1 MITLD
6 FETFYDREYS
16 LTKLTTEA
24 YIRDPRFQVIGVG
37 IKVGDQPAAWYP
49 GDQADEVLR
58 SMDFSREM
66 VLAHHCAFDGAILAW
81 RYGIRPMFL
90 LDTLSMARPLH
101 GITVGGSL
109 KALAQHY
116 DIGAKG
122 TEVIAALGKRL
133 QDFTPDEL
141 AAYGQYC
148 VNDVELTAKL
158 FHILKRGFPKSELLV
173 IDMMLRMFTEPA
185 LQLDRTTLEEH
196 LNGVRQRKEDLM
208 AKVTMGREELM
219 SNPKFAELLRSMG
232 VEPPMKVSVRTGKET
247 YAFAKTDQG
256 LVALLEHEKPEV
268 QAVVAARLGV
278 KSTLEE
284 TRTEAFIG
292 IAERGPLPIML
303 NYYGGHTGR
312 ASGGDKVNLQN
323 LPRGGALRKAIC
335 APEGTVLCVGDSAQI
350 EARVVAWLASQADLV
365 EAFAQKRDIYSE
377 FATTVYGYEVTKA
390 NNPTERHVGKTGILG
405 LGYGMG
411 AKKFQATLKAGMGG
425 PPVEVDD
432 YDAERIV
439 SLYRK
444 TYAMIPAMW
453 RRAHQMVEAIHC
465 KDNATLGPG
474 DLIRADG
481 EGVYLPNGMMLRYPG
496 LERVE
501 KGYTYKNRR
510 ETVKLFGGKLVENI
524 VQALARIVVFDQMLH
539 IHKRYKVVLTVH
551 DEIVCLAP
559 AEGADEAKAFMI
571 ETMSKAPAW
580 ATGLPVSCDVGLA
593 TRYGAAK

>member
-1 MITLD
+1 MITVD

-37 IKVGDQPAAWYP
+37 VKVGEKPAVWYP
-49 GDQADEVLR
+49 GEQADEVLG
-58 SMDFSREM
+58 SMDFSREL

-81 RYGIRPMFL
+81 RYGIRPLFL
-90 LDTLSMARPLH
+90 LDTLSMARPVH
-101 GITVGGSL
+101 GLTVGGSL
-109 KALAQHY
+109 KALAQFY
-116 DIGAKG
+116 GIGEKG
-122 TEVIAALGKRL
+122 TEVVAAMGKRL
-133 QDFTPDEL
+133 EDFTPEEL
-141 AAYGQYC
+141 AAYGRYC
-148 VNDVELTAKL
+148 VNDVELTHQL
-158 FHILKRGFPKSELLV
+158 FQILKRGFPKSELRV
-173 IDMMLRMFTEPA
+173 IDMMLRMFTEPV
-185 LQLDRTTLEEH
+185 LQLDRTTLEAH
-196 LNGVRQRKEDLM
+196 LTNVRQRKEDLM

-219 SNPKFAELLRSMG
+219 SNPKFAELLRAMG
-232 VEPPMKVSVRTGKET
+232 VEPPLKVSVRTGKET

-256 LVALLEHEKPEV
+256 MVALLEHEKPEV

-350 EARVVAWLASQADLV
+350 EARVVAWLASQTDLV
-365 EAFAQKRDIYSE
+365 EAFAQKRDVYSE
-377 FATTVYGYEVTKA
+377 FGTVIYGYEVTKA
-390 NNPTERHVGKTGILG
+390 EKPTERHVAKTAVLG
-405 LGYGMG
+405 LGFGMG
-411 AKKFQATLKAGMGG
+411 AKKFQATLKAGIGG

-453 RRAHQMVEAIHC
+453 REASQMVEAIHC
-465 KDNATLGPG
+465 KATATLGPEG
-474 DLIRADG
+474 LVRADG
-481 EGVYLPNGMMLRYPG
+481 DGVYLPNGMMLRYPG
-496 LERVE
+496 LERTDD
-501 KGYTYKNRR
+501 GYAYRNRR

-524 VQALARIVVFDQMLH
+524 VQALARIVVFDQMLQ
-539 IHKRYKVVLTVH
+539 IHRRYKVVLTVH

-559 AEGADEAKAFMI
+559 AGEAEEAVAFMRQ
-571 ETMSKAPAW
+571 TMSRAPAW
-580 ATGLPVSCDVGLA
+580 AVGLPVSCDVGVA
-593 TRYGAAK
+593 ERYGNAK